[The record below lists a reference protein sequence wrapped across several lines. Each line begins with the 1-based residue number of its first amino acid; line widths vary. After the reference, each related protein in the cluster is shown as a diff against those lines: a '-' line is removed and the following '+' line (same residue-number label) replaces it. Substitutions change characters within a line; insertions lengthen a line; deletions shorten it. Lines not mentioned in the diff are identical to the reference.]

1 MDHFFKND
9 EYDDI
14 NNTNFNEKI
23 SLDELYDRKREVE
36 INRMN
41 IYRKILNRVH
51 NKIKTISRQKC
62 ETQLFYV
69 VPEFIFG
76 VPKYNVNTC
85 ISYVVEKLEEN
96 GFLVKYTHPNL
107 LFISWGHYIP
117 SYKREQIKKETG
129 VSVDGFG
136 NIVKKKSDK
145 NRMKIEQLN
154 SNDPKNLLLNMS
166 NKNEDNINGSGNK
179 KKEFKNISNYKPSGI
194 YNLDLLQKIKDK
206 TT

>member
-14 NNTNFNEKI
+14 NSKNFNEKI
-23 SLDELYDRKREVE
+23 SLDELYDRTREVE

-117 SYKREQIKKETG
+117 SYKREQIKRETG

-136 NIVKKKSDK
+136 NIVKKKNENEK
-145 NRMKIEQLN
+145 NEVKLN
-154 SNDPKNLLLNMS
+154 SNDPKSLMMS
-166 NKNEDNINGSGNK
+166 LTNKNENNKTGNTQTK
-179 KKEFKNISNYKPSGI
+179 KDYKNVNTYKPSGI
-194 YNLDLLQKIKDK
+194 YNLALLERIKDK
-206 TT
+206 TS